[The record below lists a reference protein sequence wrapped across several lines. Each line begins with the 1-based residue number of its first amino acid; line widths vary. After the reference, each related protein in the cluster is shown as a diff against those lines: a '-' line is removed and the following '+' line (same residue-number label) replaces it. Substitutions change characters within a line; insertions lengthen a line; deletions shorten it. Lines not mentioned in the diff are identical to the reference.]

1 MVQPEQR
8 QRLGRLQDWQAM
20 RQEVQNQKQTRISRL
35 SANNGAMQKQVSQ
48 SSSQAQNIQETCEL
62 EREEKWQKK
71 QLMPQKDS
79 IG

>member
-1 MVQPEQR
+1 
-8 QRLGRLQDWQAM
+8 M

-35 SANNGAMQKQVSQ
+35 PANNGAMQKQVSQ